1 MPETD
6 SIIQEFS
13 KYVISNYTR
22 MPVVIVRGEGSRV
35 WDADGRSYLDL
46 FPGWGVSAI
55 GYSHPRVVEA
65 VCKQAGRLIHMP
77 NNFYTELQGR
87 LGQAIVERAFASQC
101 FFCNSG
107 AEAIE
112 AALKLARLVGEPK
125 GRTEFITMTGSFHGR
140 TFGAMSA
147 TAQPKYQAPFRP
159 VVPGF
164 HHVPFGDA
172 GAAEAAMS
180 DAVCAVL
187 VEPIQGEG
195 GVNVAPPEYFQ
206 RLRAL
211 CDASGALLIFDE
223 VQTGCGRTGHWF
235 GYQYLGVEP
244 DVIALAKALGGGF
257 PIGAIAASTKYANAL
272 RPGTHA
278 STYGG
283 SPLACAA
290 ALAVIEAIEAEGLLD
305 NVRRMGDY
313 LRRRLEELVEE
324 FAFATAARGVGLMQ
338 AIELSVPGGPVVS
351 RCLERGLIINC
362 TAGSVVRFLP
372 AYTVTVNELDEG
384 LDILR
389 GVLSDVAAQEASRVE
404 P

>member
-1 MPETD
+1 MTKTD
-6 SIIQEFS
+6 TIISEFT
-13 KYVISNYTR
+13 KYVIANYAR
-22 MPVVIVRGEGSRV
+22 IPIVIVRGEGSRV

-65 VCKQAGRLIHMP
+65 VRAQAGRLMHMP
-77 NNFYTELQGR
+77 NNFYNEPQGR
-87 LGQAIVERAFASQC
+87 LAATIVERAFPAQC

-107 AEAIE
+107 AEAVE
-112 AALKLARLVGEPK
+112 AALKLARLVGGPS
-125 GRTEFITMTGSFHGR
+125 GRREFITMTGSFHGR

-147 TAQPKYQAPFRP
+147 TAQSKYQEPFKP

-164 HHVPFGDA
+164 DHVPFGDA
-172 GAAEAAMS
+172 AAAEAAMS
-180 DAVCAVL
+180 DRVCAVL

-195 GVNVAPPEYFQ
+195 GVNVAPHDYFV
-206 RLRAL
+206 RLREL

-235 GYQYLGVEP
+235 AFQWLDVVP
-244 DVIALAKALGGGF
+244 DAMTLAKAVGGGF
-257 PIGAIAASTKYANAL
+257 PIGVLVAKAECAAAL
-272 RPGTHA
+272 KPGTHA

-290 ALAVIEAIEAEGLLD
+290 ALAVFEAIEEEGLLE
-305 NVRRMGDY
+305 NVRRMGEH
-313 LRRRLEELVEE
+313 LRRRLESLVEE
-324 FAFATAARGVGLMQ
+324 FPIVTEARGVGLMQ
-338 AIELSVPGGPVVS
+338 AIQLSVPGTAVVS

-362 TAGSVVRFLP
+362 TAGSVIRFLP
-372 AYTVTVNELDEG
+372 AYTVTADELDEG

-389 GVLSDVAAQEASRVE
+389 GVLAETTE
-404 P
+404 